1 MCIIFVENNE
11 EIIVERFGKFH
22 RKLTGGVHFLLPFVE
37 KLRGLQ
43 DPANPKKYIN
53 NGKIKTTEEIFYF
66 PKDNRIFFA
75 KDKSELQMK
84 ADVVYKIEDSYKAV
98 YEVDYLFDAI
108 NQLCAG
114 IIQSR
119 LLDAPV
125 DVNQIDY
132 LQKLTQNVIETA
144 NEYSQKWGV
153 KILKF
158 ELKQITDTNGV
169 RQNF

>member
-84 ADVVYKIEDSYKAV
+84 ANVVYKIEDSYKAV

>member
-84 ADVVYKIEDSYKAV
+84 ANVVYKIEDSYKAV

-119 LLDAPV
+119 LLDAPE

>member
-1 MCIIFVENNE
+1 MCIIFVDNNE

-84 ADVVYKIEDSYKAV
+84 ANVVYKIEDSYKAV

-119 LLDAPV
+119 LLDAPE

>member
-66 PKDNRIFFA
+66 PKDTRIFFA

>member
-1 MCIIFVENNE
+1 MCIIFVDNNE

-84 ADVVYKIEDSYKAV
+84 ANVVYKIEDSYKAV

>member
-1 MCIIFVENNE
+1 MCIIFVDNNE